1 MKPMH
6 VSLTEAASFLGVSK
20 ATLRNW
26 DRSGKLTA
34 IRHPVNGY
42 RLYDLNELK
51 QLQAQAGLFPDE
63 FLPVD
68 ATPLDLRGVRRLIAR
83 LHNILRDSDGQS
95 NIIGRFDEVTKLLFA
110 KVISDRNPDEASPF
124 NSADEVVTADSV
136 RRFYSS
142 LAKKYTSLIPSQF
155 STLQCSDRA
164 IVECTHALRVVDFS
178 HAQFD
183 VKGLAYEEIIRN
195 TFDKGDHQQFFTPP
209 HIVDFIVS
217 MCEPYIQGAVCDPA
231 AGTGGFLANVARR
244 KLPYHS
250 LTSIEIDER
259 LCWVSGIN
267 MLLHEGHDV
276 EALLFKEGGTLGRE
290 AERLFGRYDV
300 IITNPPFGSDFSDP
314 DCLGRMVLGAGHV
327 SRRRGILFIERC
339 HALLKDS
346 GLLAIII
353 DEGVLNLP
361 HAQDVRDFILDKF
374 NLLAV
379 VSLPETAFMPYATVN
394 ASILLLRKQS
404 GGTKNDKVFF
414 ARADNVGRKP
424 NGDEDIKYDRDGRS
438 SVNSDLPQILEAWRK
453 AQAGEAVGASTTI
466 YVADV
471 SANLASE
478 ENGRRIDFQ
487 FHHPSRWNARK
498 LIDACRYPVRSLAEI
513 CTERNVSLIPS
524 QDLAD
529 TIIPYTGLAQ
539 IESETGRAEQ
549 VPTPANS
556 LKSSVKVYE
565 QGDILFAKLRPNLRK
580 VALAEFQEPGYASPE
595 CAVLV
600 VNKGRDGKPIVDP
613 LLLSIL
619 LRSDFVYGQ
628 IRHLIAGIGRPRIS
642 SKELRGVMV
651 PIPPV
656 EVQRQM
662 REAYSKSQQ
671 ESRRLQRAAMTLHEK
686 ARTTLVQAVD
696 AVAAAFTKMEGV
708 DKNERQRVAL

>member
-1 MKPMH
+1 MRPVH

-26 DRSGKLTA
+26 DKSGKLTA

-68 ATPLDLRGVRRLIAR
+68 ETPLDLRGVRRLIAR
-83 LHNILRDSDGQS
+83 LHNILRDTDGQS
-95 NIIGRFDEVTKLLFA
+95 NIIGRFDEITKLLFA
-110 KVISDRNPDEASPF
+110 KVISDRNPGEASPF
-124 NSADEVVTADSV
+124 NSAEQAVTADSV
-136 RRFYSS
+136 RRFYTS
-142 LAKKYTSLIPSQF
+142 LAKKHPSLIPNQF

-164 IVECTHALRVVDFS
+164 IVECTHALRIVDFS
-178 HAQFD
+178 RAQFD

-217 MCEPYIQGAVCDPA
+217 MCEPYIQGAMCDPA
-231 AGTGGFLANVARR
+231 AGTGGFLANIARR
-244 KLPYHS
+244 RLPYGS

-276 EALLFKEGGTLGRE
+276 EALLLKEGGTLGRE
-290 AERLFGRYDV
+290 AEKQFGRYDV
-300 IITNPPFGSDFSDP
+300 IVTNPPFGSDFSDP
-314 DCLGRMVLGAGHV
+314 DCLERMELGAGRV

-339 HALLKDS
+339 HALLKN
-346 GLLAIII
+346 GGFLAIII

-374 NLLAV
+374 SLLAV
-379 VSLPETAFMPYATVN
+379 VSLPDTAFMPYATVN

-404 GGTKNDKVFF
+404 RGMKNANVFF

-438 SVNSDLPQILEAWRK
+438 GVNSDLPRILAAWRK
-453 AQAGEAVGASTTI
+453 VQAGEHFSASSTV
-466 YVADV
+466 YVANV
-471 SANLASE
+471 ATNLASDG
-478 ENGRRIDFQ
+478 NGRRIDFQ
-487 FHHPSRWNARK
+487 YHHPSRWNAQK
-498 LIDACRYPVRSLAEI
+498 LIEACQYPVRSLADI

-524 QDLAD
+524 QELAG
-529 TIIPYTGLAQ
+529 TVIPYTGLAHV
-539 IESETGRAEQ
+539 ESETGRAEQ
-549 VPTPANS
+549 VPTPASS
-556 LKSSVKVYE
+556 LKSGVKMYE
-565 QGDILFAKLRPNLRK
+565 PGDILFAKMRPNLRK
-580 VALAEFQEPGYASPE
+580 VTLVQFAEPGYASPE

-600 VNKGRDGKPIVDP
+600 VNKGRNGKPIIDP

-628 IRHLIAGIGRPRIS
+628 IMHLIAGIGRPRIN
-642 SKELRGVMV
+642 SKELRQVMV
-651 PIPPV
+651 PVPPA
-656 EVQRQM
+656 EVQQQM
-662 REAYSKSQQ
+662 LEAYAGSQQ
-671 ESRRLQRAAMTLHEK
+671 EITRLQGEAMALQEK
-686 ARTTLVQAVD
+686 TYATSVQAVD
-696 AVAAAFTKMEGV
+696 AVAAAFTRIRKV
-708 DKNERQRVAL
+708 DENGRRRVAL